1 MKRLALL
8 SLTVAWAGLAL
19 PGPATADECMCI
31 ANGQRYSLGETVCL
45 KLSSGSWLAR
55 CGRVLNNTSWEKI
68 GDGCP
73 VSSINAPQLPETPQQ
88 RMSKP
93 QSKG

>member
-1 MKRLALL
+1 MKRLAVL
-8 SLTVAWAGLAL
+8 SLTIAWAGPAL
-19 PGPATADECMCI
+19 PGTSKADECMCI
-31 ANGQRYSLGETVCL
+31 ANGQRYTLGETVCL

-73 VSSINAPQLPETPQQ
+73 VSSINPPQSPEKPQQ
-88 RMSKP
+88 VMSKP
-93 QSKG
+93 QSRG